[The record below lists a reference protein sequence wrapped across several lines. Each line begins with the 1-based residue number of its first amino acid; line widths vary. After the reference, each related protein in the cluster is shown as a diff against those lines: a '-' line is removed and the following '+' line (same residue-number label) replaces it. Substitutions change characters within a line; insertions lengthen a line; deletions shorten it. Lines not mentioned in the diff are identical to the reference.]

1 MGMALAPFFRRVLAY
16 QTVVRNM
23 TPSMAVATAVTLSA
37 LPFTALAQPQ
47 TMTAVS
53 ETCVAV
59 PVKFTLSASFASAT
73 RVALGVV
80 SLEHTTASAV
90 SKLDQIRSVQN
101 PGPSVA
107 LNRTQTLQSPSG
119 CALASDSFVAP
130 RVAVRLEDTILG
142 AQSVRIERTP
152 FDHDWANIHRRP
164 RSTLIEKA
172 LTKSGARSSP
182 DKTKQVQ
189 MVNRWVNQNIVF
201 GNDQAVY
208 RRADYWAPASETLR
222 RGVGD
227 CEDFAIAKM
236 EMLAALGVA
245 RPDMRLI
252 IARDL
257 VRNADHAVLV
267 VKLDGGSVML
277 DNVTDRLLNGQMPN
291 DYRPIMSFSQNAKW
305 VHGYGVQQP
314 EVVRVALLST
324 VTVPASGQAPDVVT
338 VTAEPELPVISIALL
353 TAPVVQPTL
362 P

>member
-1 MGMALAPFFRRVLAY
+1 MVSAPFFRRVLAY
-16 QTVVRNM
+16 QTVLRNM
-23 TPSMAVATAVTLSA
+23 TLPMAVASTVALSA
-37 LPFTALAQPQ
+37 LPFAALAQPQ

-53 ETCVAV
+53 ETCVVV
-59 PVKFTLSASFASAT
+59 PVKFALSASFASAT
-73 RVALGVV
+73 RVALGAV
-80 SLEHTTASAV
+80 SIEHTNASAV

-119 CALASDSFVAP
+119 CTLASNSFVAP
-130 RVAVRLEDTILG
+130 NVAVPLEDAILG
-142 AQSVRIERTP
+142 AQSVRIARTP
-152 FDHDWANIHRRP
+152 FDRDWANIHRRP

-172 LTKSGARSSP
+172 LAKSGARSSP

-201 GNDQAVY
+201 GDDQAVY

-236 EMLAALGVA
+236 DMLVALGVERA
-245 RPDMRLI
+245 DMRLI

-257 VRNADHAVLV
+257 VRNADHAVLI

-305 VHGYGVQQP
+305 VHGFGAQQP
-314 EVVRVALLST
+314 ETVRIASLST
-324 VTVPASGQAPDVVT
+324 VTAPASGQAPDVVT

-353 TAPVVQPTL
+353 GAPVVQPTL

>member
-1 MGMALAPFFRRVLAY
+1 MGMVSAPFFRRVLAY

-23 TPSMAVATAVTLSA
+23 TLPMAVASAVTLSA
-37 LPFTALAQPQ
+37 SPLAALAQPQ

-53 ETCVAV
+53 ETCVVV
-59 PVKFTLSASFASAT
+59 PVKFALSGSFASAT
-73 RVALGVV
+73 RVALGAV
-80 SLEHTTASAV
+80 SIEHTTASAV

-119 CALASDSFVAP
+119 CTLASNSFVAP
-130 RVAVRLEDTILG
+130 DVSVPSEDTILG
-142 AQSVRIERTP
+142 ALSVRIARTP
-152 FDHDWANIHRRP
+152 FDHDWASIHRRP

-172 LTKSGARSSP
+172 LVKSGARSSP

-201 GNDQAVY
+201 GDDQVVY
-208 RRADYWAPASETLR
+208 RRADYWAPAGETLR
-222 RGVGD
+222 RGIGD

-236 EMLAALGVA
+236 EMLSALGVERA
-245 RPDMRLI
+245 DMRLI

-267 VKLDGGSVML
+267 VKLDGGSVIL
-277 DNVTDRLLNGQMPN
+277 DNVTDRLLNGQMSN

-314 EVVRVALLST
+314 EAVGVALLST
-324 VTVPASGQAPDVVT
+324 VTAPASGQAPDVVT

-353 TAPVVQPTL
+353 SAPVVQPTL